1 MARQTASDAEEL
13 ADRHDGVDVT
23 REQLSGTFEYRVVL
37 QADTLESLP
46 ESISP
51 DEFAENVATS
61 RFNKEVDPTF
71 GVRSSDAMAKED
83 SDYMMNGERRFTVW
97 VRFDKND

>member
-1 MARQTASDAEEL
+1 MAQQTASDAEEL
-13 ADRHDGVDVT
+13 ADRHDGVDVS
-23 REQLSGTFEYRVVL
+23 REQLSGTFEYQVVL
-37 QADTLESLP
+37 KTATVESLP
-46 ESISP
+46 GSISA
-51 DEFAENVATS
+51 DEFAENIATS

-83 SDYMMNGERRFTVW
+83 TDYTMNGERRFTVW